1 MIVPSNK
8 AKPGEPQE
16 DYTLKT
22 QAMSAPIQ
30 NGANKLI
37 IGLLKEKEK
46 DEKRVALTPQDVE
59 LIVKSGFEVLV
70 EEGAGEGAKFLDL
83 QYSEAGAKIIENVEK
98 ILKDSH
104 IIVKI
109 SPLTDDEILKIST
122 DAIVI
127 SALNLSTQSRQ
138 KILKMQKKKLTALA
152 YEFFEDQSG
161 FNPFLHSIGE
171 IIGTSAVMIASEM
184 LTTTAGG
191 RGIML
196 GGITGLPP
204 TNIIV
209 LGTDIAA
216 EYAVRIAMGLG
227 ANVKVFDRTM
237 HNLIRFRNIFGQN
250 LYTST
255 FNYGNL
261 RKELESTDVVI
272 NSLVRQQNNHF
283 IINEDFIQ
291 AMKEGAIIIDLKVD
305 QGSIVET
312 ARITNFEKPTYTI
325 YGVTHY
331 CVPNMASRV
340 AHSSSTAISNL
351 LTDFLIE
358 ILQQHSI
365 IPFLQ
370 YETSIRQATYMF
382 KGVIT
387 NNFVAEKFDFKYTD
401 INFIVHIF

>member
-1 MIVPSNK
+1 MIVPSNQ
-8 AKPGEPQE
+8 AKSGQPQE
-16 DYTLKT
+16 DYSLET
-22 QAMSAPIQ
+22 QPMPASVQ
-30 NGANKLI
+30 GGGNKLI

-59 LIVKSGFEVLV
+59 LIAKSGFEILV
-70 EEGAGEGAKFLDL
+70 EQGAGEGAKFSDLD
-83 QYSEAGAKIIENVEK
+83 YSEAGAKIIEDAENV
-98 ILKDSH
+98 LKNSH
-104 IIVKI
+104 IITKI
-109 SPLTDDEILKIST
+109 SPLTENEILKISS
-122 DAIVI
+122 DAIVV

-161 FNPFLHSIGE
+161 FNPFLHAIGE

-204 TNIIV
+204 TNIVV

-255 FNYGNL
+255 LNYGNL
-261 RKELESTDVVI
+261 RNELENADVVI
-272 NSLVRQQNNHF
+272 NSLVRRQNNHF
-283 IINEDFIQ
+283 IINESLVQ
-291 AMKEGAIIIDLKVD
+291 SMKDGAIIIDLKVD

-312 ARITNFEKPTYTI
+312 SKITSFEKPTYKI
-325 YGVTHY
+325 YGVTHF

-351 LTDFLIE
+351 LTDFLME
-358 ILQQHSI
+358 ILQQRSI

-387 NNFVAEKFDFKYTD
+387 NRFVAEKFDLKYTD
-401 INFIVHIF
+401 INFIVHVF